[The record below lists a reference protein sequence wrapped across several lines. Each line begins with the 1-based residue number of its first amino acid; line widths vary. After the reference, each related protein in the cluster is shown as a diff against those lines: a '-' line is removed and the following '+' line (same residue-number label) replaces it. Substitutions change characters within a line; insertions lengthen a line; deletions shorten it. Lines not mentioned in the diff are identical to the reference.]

1 MSKDLVNVMRKLNSL
16 GLHKEANI
24 IKSAMLND
32 IVTEDSGLTIWLA
45 RVDFGDGIDTHYYFD
60 SKEDADAWLEYE
72 TFRNKKWNIGVYSI
86 DSVNV
91 QRLVR

>member
-1 MSKDLVNVMRKLNSL
+1 MSKDLMNVIKKLESL
-16 GLHKEANI
+16 GLIREAKF
-24 IKSAMLND
+24 IKTAMLDD

-45 RVDFGDGIDTHYYFD
+45 QVDVGDSIDTHYYFD
-60 SKEDADAWLEYE
+60 SKEDAEAWLEYQSS
-72 TFRNKKWNIGVYSI
+72 NDKYGLGNYSI

>member
-1 MSKDLVNVMRKLNSL
+1 MLKDLIKVANKLESL
-16 GLHKEANI
+16 GLRKEANI
-24 IKSAMLND
+24 IKSAMLDD

-45 RVDFGDGIDTHYYFD
+45 QVDYGDGSPETHYYFD
-60 SKEDADAWLEYE
+60 SKEDAEAWLEYE
-72 TFRNKKWNIGVYSI
+72 TANDDYGNYSI

>member
-16 GLHKEANI
+16 GLRKEANI
-24 IKSAMLND
+24 IKSAMLDD

-45 RVDFGDGIDTHYYFD
+45 QVDAGDGIETHYYFD
-60 SKEDADAWLEYE
+60 SEEDAEAWKEYE
-72 TFRNKKWNIGVYSI
+72 TSSDNYGIANYSI
-86 DSVNV
+86 DPVNV

>member
-1 MSKDLVNVMRKLNSL
+1 MSKDLVNVMRKLKSL
-16 GLHKEANI
+16 GLNKEANI
-24 IKSAMLND
+24 IKSAMLDD

-45 RVDFGDGIDTHYYFD
+45 QVDAGDGIDTHYYFD
-60 SKEDADAWLEYE
+60 SKEDAEAWLEYE
-72 TFRNKKWNIGVYSI
+72 TSNDRYGLADYSI